1 MSPRNY
7 VTRVC
12 LFLFILLAFATPST
26 VPSAVARPETGQ
38 IWFDDL
44 EQPRLS
50 TPAEQAAL
58 VGYIVEAIARRTGNA
73 PAFPADLQDDTSPQ
87 IVFLSVSDGTHRAHV
102 THGAG
107 TTMQHAVQQAL
118 ARMYPL
124 LAEHAN
130 PAWIKVDI
138 VQTVVAQ
145 SRRAVRH
152 PLGWERSLYGLA
164 FDASSGLTF
173 LPGELVAATLVDS
186 DQMLRPYNITKYLRD
201 RPPQAAAY
209 ARLINADSVDLY
221 RYTTLSL
228 FWDSEQEAVIPL
240 YRGHRMFEQVTADD
254 LLAAAAQGG
263 AYLTRSVRADGSFV
277 YEYLPKTDRVPDD
290 YNILRHAGTIYSML
304 ELYAHT
310 GDPLLLAA
318 AERAITYLVQQVR
331 PCTTPTGT
339 RPCVVEDGV
348 TKLGGNGL
356 AVVALAK
363 YTQVTGHRHYLPL
376 MRGLGHWIQS
386 MQNEQG
392 EFTRHKQTYPEG
404 HDTGFV
410 SQYYPGEALLALNRL
425 YALDP
430 DPAWLDSAE
439 AGTRYLITVRDAGLA
454 DAELPHDH
462 WLLYALNDLYRQRP
476 DPLYLQH
483 AMRIAGTIVA
493 SQNRQP
499 AYPDWR
505 GSFYHPPRST
515 PTATRMEGVCA
526 AYKLARD
533 SGQTA
538 ELANMREALRLG
550 TAFQLQ
556 TQFRPESA
564 LYVHDPQRTLGGF
577 KHSLTNY
584 TIRNDYVQHNISSL
598 LCVREVMLAAN

>member
-1 MSPRNY
+1 MRA
-7 VTRVC
+7 C
-12 LFLFILLAFATPST
+12 LCILLACAIPSA
-26 VPSAVARPETGQ
+26 VPSAVARIETGQ

-44 EQPRLS
+44 EQPPLI
-50 TPAEQAAL
+50 TLAEQAAL
-58 VGYIVEAIARRTGNA
+58 VDYIVQRIARRTSNV
-73 PAFPADLQDDTSPQ
+73 PAFPVALQNDTAPR
-87 IVFLSVSDGTHRAHV
+87 IVFLSVSDGTYQAHV

-107 TTMQHAVQQAL
+107 TTMQHAVEQAL

-124 LAEHAN
+124 LVAHAK
-130 PAWIKVDI
+130 PAWLKVDI

-145 SRRAVRH
+145 SSRAVDQ
-152 PLGWERSLYGLA
+152 PLEWERSLYGLA
-164 FDASSGLTF
+164 FDAPSGLAF

-186 DQMLRPYNITKYLRD
+186 DQMLRSYNITNYLQD
-201 RPPQAAAY
+201 RPSQAAAY

-228 FWDSEQEAVIPL
+228 FWDSEQDTVVPL

-254 LLAAAAQGG
+254 LLVAATQGG
-263 AYLTRSVRADGSFV
+263 AYLTRSVRTDGSFV
-277 YEYLPKTDRVPDD
+277 YEYLPKTDRMPDD

-331 PCTTPTGT
+331 LCTTPTGT
-339 RPCVVEDGV
+339 LPCIVEDST

-376 MRGLGHWIQS
+376 MRGLGYWIQR

-392 EFTRHKQTYPEG
+392 EFTRHKQTYPKG

-430 DPAWLDSAE
+430 NPVWLDSAE
-439 AGTRYLITVRDAGLA
+439 AGARYLITVRDTGLS

-483 AMRIAGTIVA
+483 AMRIAGAIVA
-493 SQNRQP
+493 RQNRQP
-499 AYPDWR
+499 AYPDWH

-515 PTATRMEGVCA
+515 PTATRMEGICA

-533 SGQTA
+533 SGRTG
-538 ELANMREALRLG
+538 ELAAMREALRWG
-550 TAFQLQ
+550 IAFQLQ

-598 LCVREVMLAAN
+598 LCMREVMLTAN